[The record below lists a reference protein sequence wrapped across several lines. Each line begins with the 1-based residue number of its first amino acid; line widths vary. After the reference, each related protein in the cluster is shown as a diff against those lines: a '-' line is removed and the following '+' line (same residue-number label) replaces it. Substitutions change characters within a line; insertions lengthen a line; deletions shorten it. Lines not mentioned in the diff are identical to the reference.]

1 MLLHRRNP
9 TAPAPYA
16 QPTGQAERS
25 HTLVPLVE
33 PIAPTWPSHARRC
46 VRQLPERLRW
56 AAPVLD
62 PERPGELDCTAGR
75 ARELL
80 LWLHHR
86 PSHELLIVGCHP
98 RRPA

>member
-9 TAPAPYA
+9 TAPAPCA

-25 HTLVPLVE
+25 HTLVPLVD
-33 PIAPTWPSHARRC
+33 PIAPEWPSHARRC
-46 VRQLPERLRW
+46 LKQLPERLRW
-56 AAPVLD
+56 ATPVLD
-62 PERPGELDCTAGR
+62 PEHPGQLDCTADQ
-75 ARELL
+75 ASELL

-86 PSHELLIVGCHP
+86 PSHELLTVGCHP

>member
-9 TAPAPYA
+9 AAPAPSA

-25 HTLVPLVE
+25 HTLVPLVDPATLAW
-33 PIAPTWPSHARRC
+33 PIHARRC
-46 VRQLPERLRW
+46 LKHLPEQLHW
-56 AAPVLD
+56 ATRVLD
-62 PERPGELDCTAGR
+62 PEHPGELDCTAEQ

-86 PSHELLIVGCHP
+86 PSYELLIVGCHP